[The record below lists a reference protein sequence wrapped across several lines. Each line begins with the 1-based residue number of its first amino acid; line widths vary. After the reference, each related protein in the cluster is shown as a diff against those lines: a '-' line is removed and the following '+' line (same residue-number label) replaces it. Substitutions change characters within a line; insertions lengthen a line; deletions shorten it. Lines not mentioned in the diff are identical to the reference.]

1 MNNVSPASSVWD
13 DEEENITQTV
23 IEEEVKEVDPRSLLE
38 KEQVDFFRE
47 VFDAIDV
54 DKKGKIPAKTMGY
67 VLRTMGLNPTKAD
80 IKKHIME
87 IDPQKKGYID
97 FYAFLLPLAQR
108 IEDQPETYEDIL
120 AAFKVLDEE
129 DNGYLTTDQ
138 LYEFLT
144 TLGEELED
152 FEIELL
158 LKMSE
163 TKGTGKIYYQ
173 EFVEKM
179 MGIVKPKAKGK
190 NGKK

>member
-1 MNNVSPASSVWD
+1 MK
-13 DEEENITQTV
+13 ENIIFSGVHKHYHLPDRRHVYTQT
-23 IEEEVKEVDPRSLLE
+23 
-38 KEQVDFFRE
+38 
-47 VFDAIDV
+47 
-54 DKKGKIPAKTMGY
+54 
-67 VLRTMGLNPTKAD
+67 
-80 IKKHIME
+80 
-87 IDPQKKGYID
+87 GYID